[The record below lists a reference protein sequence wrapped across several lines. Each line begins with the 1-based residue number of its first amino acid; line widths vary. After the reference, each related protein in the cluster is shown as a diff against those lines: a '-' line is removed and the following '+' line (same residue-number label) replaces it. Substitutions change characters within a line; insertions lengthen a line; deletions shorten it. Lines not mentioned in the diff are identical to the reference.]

1 MIAILSLLLILALSI
16 IITRIATIALSHTG
30 LSRESARFQAR
41 SAFTGVGFT
50 TNESER
56 VVNHPVRRRILLLLM
71 LLGNAGVVT
80 AMSSLVLTF
89 ITPTRFGPFW
99 ARIVILVGG
108 LALLWG
114 LSTSSWFDARL
125 SDVVDWALRRYTNI
139 EVKDYAAILS
149 LARGYRISEVKIRQ
163 GDWLAERMLKN
174 CRLKEEG
181 INVLGV
187 HRKRGGYVGS
197 TAGETVIHAGDRIVA
212 YGRIDAIKALE
223 ARRKG
228 IDGEIA
234 HNEAVAEQ
242 RKTVESEK
250 QK

>member
-1 MIAILSLLLILALSI
+1 MTSKGWARRRRYWGGCFFDRDTFPSSYSRPFHSHYQNCHYRFISHRFVSRIGAFSGSI
-16 IITRIATIALSHTG
+16 RLYGRWFHY
-30 LSRESARFQAR
+30 
-41 SAFTGVGFT
+41 
-50 TNESER
+50 ER
-56 VVNHPVRRRILLLLM
+56 VGASSKSSGTTKNTVAAHV
-71 LLGNAGVVT
+71 AGECRG
-80 AMSSLVLTF
+80 SHC
-89 ITPTRFGPFW
+89 
-99 ARIVILVGG
+99 
-108 LALLWG
+108 
-114 LSTSSWFDARL
+114 
-125 SDVVDWALRRYTNI
+125 DVVAGAYLYHPDPFRAVLDTFCHS
-139 EVKDYAAILS
+139 ILS
-149 LARGYRISEVKIRQ
+149 LAKGYRISEVKIRE

-187 HRKRGGYVGS
+187 HRKRGAYVGS
-197 TAGETVIHAGDRIVA
+197 TVGETVIHVGDRIVA

-228 IDGEIA
+228 IHGEIA